1 MPALR
6 ATAAST
12 TQLQELCKKIAKHA
26 QQKKSYSIATF
37 FCYIMAHKNFVT
49 YQAVLFTL
57 RPEFKKESVLTNLGV
72 KFEKFSDIR
81 FKKFKNSKFILSYL
95 KCM

>member
-81 FKKFKNSKFILSYL
+81 FKNL
-95 KCM
+95 KIQSSFYHT